1 MHFWQKKDKI
11 NMHNNFVILQI
22 YNQICLHIVLN
33 IFFSVESIK
42 IWQFKYARCF
52 LFCLR
57 RRLRYLVVANV
68 LSMVYPFS
76 SLVLIFNLH
85 LRICGITEETLHK
98 YSRIISFRTCTIKF
112 QMVYMLISVR
122 YIQHQNISPCVRVSA
137 IHILFFNR
145 FQIFMNYVF

>member
-1 MHFWQKKDKI
+1 MDLTNHFHKKSRLIHFIRCKSLCISGKKDRI
-11 NMHNNFVILQI
+11 DMHNNFVILQT
-22 YNQICLHIVLN
+22 YNQICLHIVLK

-85 LRICGITEETLHK
+85 LRICGITEETLQK
-98 YSRIISFRTCTIKF
+98 YS
-112 QMVYMLISVR
+112 
-122 YIQHQNISPCVRVSA
+122 
-137 IHILFFNR
+137 
-145 FQIFMNYVF
+145 

>member
-1 MHFWQKKDKI
+1 MDLTNHFHKKSRLIYFIRCKSLCISGKIKKDKI
-11 NMHNNFVILQI
+11 KMHNNFVILQTD
-22 YNQICLHIVLN
+22 NQICLHIVLK

-42 IWQFKYARCF
+42 IRQFKYARCF

-57 RRLRYLVVANV
+57 RRLRYLVVAKV

-98 YSRIISFRTCTIKF
+98 YSWIISFRTCTIKF
-112 QMVYMLISVR
+112 
-122 YIQHQNISPCVRVSA
+122 
-137 IHILFFNR
+137 
-145 FQIFMNYVF
+145 

>member
-1 MHFWQKKDKI
+1 MWNIFYLTSYQWIWLIIFIRNQDWFIDFGVKVYAFLAKKDKI
-11 NMHNNFVILQI
+11 NMHNNFVILQTD
-22 YNQICLHIVLN
+22 NQICLHIVLK

-85 LRICGITEETLHK
+85 LRICGIPEETLHK
-98 YSRIISFRTCTIKF
+98 YSWIISFWTCTIKF
-112 QMVYMLISVR
+112 
-122 YIQHQNISPCVRVSA
+122 
-137 IHILFFNR
+137 
-145 FQIFMNYVF
+145 